1 MFPYGKIFLKDSSV
15 VNSLNAQLWED
26 SWSLHDGPQ
35 MGEFCSDWGLSISFV
50 VSTACEAMQSL
61 SHRTKF
67 NLWLSSWKPFPP
79 ACGGNLE
86 PRRKNLHLRKGQRK
100 KSYKTFSQKPK
111 HKKKWKTKWNRK
123 KLEMRNYWRGG
134 TREVTFYKAQ
144 IKLIPGVR
152 EMT

>member
-1 MFPYGKIFLKDSSV
+1 MFPHGKIVLKDSSV

-50 VSTACEAMQSL
+50 VSTAWEAMQNQ

-67 NLWLSSWKPFPP
+67 NLWLSSWKPFHLPVEEIWSP
-79 ACGGNLE
+79 GGKTCTYE
-86 PRRKNLHLRKGQRK
+86 GAEK
-100 KSYKTFSQKPK
+100 KYLVKHSHKTPK

-134 TREVTFYKAQ
+134 TREVTFYKTQ
-144 IKLIPGVR
+144 IKLIPGAR